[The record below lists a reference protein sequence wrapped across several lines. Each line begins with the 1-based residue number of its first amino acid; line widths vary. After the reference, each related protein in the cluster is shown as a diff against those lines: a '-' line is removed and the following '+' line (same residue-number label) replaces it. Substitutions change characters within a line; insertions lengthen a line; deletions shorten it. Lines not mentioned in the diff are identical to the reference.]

1 MKKAI
6 IAMLVII
13 IGTCAAGC
21 FLTNRKP
28 EKTIESAPS
37 VTDIVKE
44 EKEPAAPKPEEPEA
58 TPTPETTEEITPA
71 PTRNPE
77 GVAEI
82 YNLTKSTEGAEKY
95 ESLLNSSRQESMQY
109 KAAQIDDL
117 LAKLQGS
124 DNTYIP
130 EIDTYSVSDVETWND
145 RPVYTLRKSDDYD
158 KIVIYIHGG
167 SFITNVT
174 PTQLHYVDNIAQ
186 DTNAKVYVP
195 MYPLA
200 PTYTY
205 KDTYALLETLY
216 TSLLEQGKSIT
227 IFGDSAGGGIA
238 LGFVEELNE
247 KGIQVPDKLILMSPL
262 LDITGTNEE
271 AYENEAKDPL
281 VTRYEVIMCGL
292 AWAGDTDVFDYH
304 VSPIYGDI
312 TNMPK
317 TLVTMGSNEY
327 LAKDIM
333 KFYGIMRDNK
343 QDIKLLYGDGLFHVF
358 PFYPMPESDE
368 ANGIIAAFIRD

>member
-13 IGTCAAGC
+13 VGTCAAGC

-37 VTDIVKE
+37 VTDTVKE
-44 EKEPAAPKPEEPEA
+44 EKEPAAPKPEEPEV
-58 TPTPETTEEITPA
+58 TPTPEITEEITPA

-82 YNLTKSTEGAEKY
+82 HNLNKSTEGAEKY
-95 ESLLNSSRQESMQY
+95 ESLLNSSKQESMQY
-109 KAAQIDDL
+109 KASHIYDL

-130 EIDTYSVSDVETWND
+130 EIETYSVSDVETWND
-145 RPVYTLRKSDDYD
+145 RPVYTLRKSDDYER
-158 KIVIYIHGG
+158 IVIYIHGG

-186 DTNAKVYVP
+186 DTNSKVYVP
-195 MYPLA
+195 IYPLA

-271 AYENEAKDPL
+271 AYEYEAKDPL

-292 AWAGDTDVFDYH
+292 AWAGDTDVYDYH

>member
-37 VTDIVKE
+37 VTDTVKE
-44 EKEPAAPKPEEPEA
+44 ETQPAAPKKEEPEA
-58 TPTPETTEEITPA
+58 TPTPETTEKITPA

-95 ESLLNSSRQESMQY
+95 ESLLNSSKQESMQY

-358 PFYPMPESDE
+358 PFYPIPESDE

>member
-37 VTDIVKE
+37 VTDTVKE

-95 ESLLNSSRQESMQY
+95 ESLLNSSKQESMQY

-271 AYENEAKDPL
+271 AYEYEAKDPL

>member
-58 TPTPETTEEITPA
+58 APTPETTEEITPA

-95 ESLLNSSRQESMQY
+95 ESLLNSSKQESMQY

-271 AYENEAKDPL
+271 AYEYEAKDPL

>member
-6 IAMLVII
+6 IVMLAII
-13 IGTCAAGC
+13 LGTCAAGC
-21 FLTNRKP
+21 FLTNKKP
-28 EKTIESAPS
+28 EKTIESAPR
-37 VTDIVKE
+37 VTETVKE
-44 EKEPAAPKPEEPEA
+44 ETVPEPEKASEPEA
-58 TPTPETTEEITPA
+58 TLTPETTEEITPA

-77 GVAEI
+77 GIAEI
-82 YNLTKSTEGAEKY
+82 HNLTKSAEGADKY
-95 ESLLNSSRQESMQY
+95 ESLLNSSKQESMQY

-130 EIDTYSVSDVETWND
+130 EIDSYSISDVETWND
-145 RPVYTLRKSDDYD
+145 RPVYTLRKSDDYER
-158 KIVIYIHGG
+158 IVIYIHGG

-174 PTQLHYVDNIAQ
+174 NTQLRYVDNIAQ

-195 MYPLA
+195 IYPLA

-247 KGIQVPDKLILMSPL
+247 KGIQIPDKLVLMSPL

-271 AYENEAKDPL
+271 AYEYEAKDPL

-317 TLVTMGSNEY
+317 TLVTVGSNEY

-358 PFYPMPESDE
+358 PFYPIPESDE
-368 ANGIIAAFIRD
+368 ANGMIAAFIRD

>member
-37 VTDIVKE
+37 VTDTVKE
-44 EKEPAAPKPEEPEA
+44 ETQPAAPKPKEPEA

-195 MYPLA
+195 IYPLA

>member
-37 VTDIVKE
+37 VTDTVKE
-44 EKEPAAPKPEEPEA
+44 ETQPAAPKPEEPEA
-58 TPTPETTEEITPA
+58 APTPEAAEEITPA

-109 KAAQIDDL
+109 KASQIDDL

>member
-1 MKKAI
+1 
-6 IAMLVII
+6 
-13 IGTCAAGC
+13 
-21 FLTNRKP
+21 
-28 EKTIESAPS
+28 
-37 VTDIVKE
+37 
-44 EKEPAAPKPEEPEA
+44 
-58 TPTPETTEEITPA
+58 
-71 PTRNPE
+71 
-77 GVAEI
+77 
-82 YNLTKSTEGAEKY
+82 
-95 ESLLNSSRQESMQY
+95 
-109 KAAQIDDL
+109 
-117 LAKLQGS
+117 
-124 DNTYIP
+124 
-130 EIDTYSVSDVETWND
+130 
-145 RPVYTLRKSDDYD
+145 
-158 KIVIYIHGG
+158 
-167 SFITNVT
+167 
-174 PTQLHYVDNIAQ
+174 
-186 DTNAKVYVP
+186 
-195 MYPLA
+195 A

-205 KDTYALLETLY
+205 KDTYALLENLY

-271 AYENEAKDPL
+271 AYEYEAKDPL
-281 VTRYEVIMCGL
+281 VTRYEVIVCGL
-292 AWAGDTDVFDYH
+292 AWAGDTDVYDYH